1 MYRLRYLGLLS
12 QICFWLISFKRL
24 SKLICPLR
32 NFYGHELQHITILKT
47 GKIKKKL
54 KDNCMVVFDDPKSI
68 ISFLKVRLNSSSA
81 TLRISNGGEMC
92 KFTMSLKQSLLK
104 GFIAGHKL

>member
-1 MYRLRYLGLLS
+1 M
-12 QICFWLISFKRL
+12 
-24 SKLICPLR
+24 
-32 NFYGHELQHITILKT
+32 
-47 GKIKKKL
+47 
-54 KDNCMVVFDDPKSI
+54 DVFDDPKSI

-104 GFIAGHKL
+104 GFIALAGHKL